1 MGFLRR
7 YPESPRKRKMGRLT
21 NAVKQPIYGC
31 TAQFGREA
39 QREILCRFN
48 VSKTGEYSVVF
59 ETAEMAQKI
68 R

>member
-1 MGFLRR
+1 
-7 YPESPRKRKMGRLT
+7 MGRLT

-31 TAQFGREA
+31 TAQFGKEA